1 MSTWMKTNNGNQKNK
16 KVIEDVI
23 KLLLDIFN
31 FYKSPLN
38 KEAFITVS
46 INRLI
51 FITNLIN
58 RD

>member
-1 MSTWMKTNNGNQKNK
+1 MSTWMKTHNGNQKNK

-38 KEAFITVS
+38 KEAFITVKS
-46 INRLI
+46 
-51 FITNLIN
+51 FI
-58 RD
+58 